1 MGDDDFRTVAGELT
15 VSFLDPAAIFLG
27 TPVLLYVGPITL
39 AVTFAVPAGWFPLD
53 TMLIVALAATA
64 FSR

>member
-27 TPVLLYVGPITL
+27 TPVLLYVGLITL

-53 TMLIVALAATA
+53 AMLIVALAATA